1 MCHDLS
7 VPGFCCPSRKLW
19 KQNSSRSAWSE
30 WPVKNQVRHTL
41 HSLPSPTVVLQ
52 QRPSRWSVALPFLF
66 LFFNIYLFIWL
77 HWVLVRACSIF
88 MALYGI
94 FSLWPT
100 DSLVVG
106 PRLIVTAHGLSCSM
120 ACGILVPQLRSKPT
134 SLALQSGILTTGSP
148 GKYPLH
154 FLYASGCHTW

>member
-19 KQNSSRSAWSE
+19 KQNSLRSAWSE

-120 ACGILVPQLRSKPT
+120 ACGILVSPT
-134 SLALQSGILTTGSP
+134 GEQTHIPCIAKWNLNHWVTREVPPALSL
-148 GKYPLH
+148 
-154 FLYASGCHTW
+154 C